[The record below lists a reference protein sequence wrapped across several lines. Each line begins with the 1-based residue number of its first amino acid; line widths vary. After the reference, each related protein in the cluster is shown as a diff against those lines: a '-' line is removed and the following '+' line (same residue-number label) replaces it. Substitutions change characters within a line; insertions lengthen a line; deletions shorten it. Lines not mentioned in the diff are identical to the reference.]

1 MFKKKDKEKTIH
13 SMPSNIFYFVKL
25 MFSISPLL
33 VIGELFQGVLTTV
46 PNSLISVIGVKYII
60 DTVTEGRDLM
70 RIFHAVAVIALVMIG
85 STVIS
90 RLFTDFYWNKE
101 REKLYYGIN
110 KKLYE
115 KAKSLDLE
123 SYDNPEFYNKFI
135 LTIESSSGNVQNLM
149 LLIRGYVGHIISLF
163 TVSSVILTIDP
174 ICLVI
179 ILGMIV
185 AFMPFSKKIGT
196 LMMERRIEN
205 AKYHRRSDY
214 FQRIFYL
221 QDYAKEV
228 RMNNISP
235 LLIDR
240 YNDAADDVIT
250 NQKKFF
256 NKIAACGFMQTIGVQ
271 GIGFLFILPLYL
283 GYCVLVKE
291 SITPGDFV
299 ATFNGAHSV
308 ALSFQVLT
316 VWVLAQFSEQSKMID
331 KYREFLGAKI
341 RIKDGKKTAP
351 KTKPKEIQIKNLSF
365 TYPGNEKPTLEN
377 INLTIKPYEKIALV
391 GYNGAGKTT
400 LTNLLLR
407 LYDATEGEILIDGE
421 NIKDATVESH
431 RDRFAAVFQDF
442 QIFSC
447 SLGENVALDT
457 DPDEKR
463 ALDALRHSGFDKE
476 MRNGINTELL
486 REFDQDGVMLSG
498 GEAQKTAIARAFYK
512 DCPYVI
518 LDEPSANLDPVAE
531 YNLNQAM
538 IDAAQH
544 KTVIFISHRL
554 STTVNAD
561 RIYVMENGRI
571 IENGSHCELMNLNGT
586 YAYMFN
592 LQAEKYIKADSAT
605 HNPEVADSIPI

>member
-1 MFKKKDKEKTIH
+1 MFKKKQKEKTVH
-13 SMPSNIFYFVKL
+13 SMPSNIFFFVRL
-25 MFSISPLL
+25 MFSVSPLL
-33 VIGELFQGVLTTV
+33 VLGELMWGLLMIL
-46 PNSLISVIGVKYII
+46 PNNLIRVIGVKYII
-60 DTVTEGRDLM
+60 DVVTEGTDLE
-70 RIFHAVAVIALVMIG
+70 RIFYAVGVIALILIG

-90 RLFTDFYWNKE
+90 WLFREFYWNME
-101 REKLYYGIN
+101 RERLYYGLN
-110 KKLYE
+110 QKLYD
-115 KAKSLDLE
+115 KARSLDLE
-123 SYDNPEFYNKFI
+123 SYDNPEFYNNFI
-135 LTIESSSGNVQNLM
+135 LTIESSSGNIQNLLGLVRM
-149 LLIRGYVGHIISLF
+149 YIGHIISLV
-163 TVSSVILTIDP
+163 TVSSVLFTIDP
-174 ICLVI
+174 WCLVI
-179 ILGMIV
+179 ILVVICV
-185 AFMPFSKKIGT
+185 FLPISKRVGT

-205 AKYHRRSDY
+205 AKYHRRADY
-214 FQRIFYL
+214 FQRVFYL

-240 YNDAADDVIT
+240 YNDAADDVIN
-250 NQKKFF
+250 NQKKYW
-256 NKIAACGFMQTIGVQ
+256 NKISALNCTQKVGVQ
-271 GIGFLFILPLYL
+271 GLGCMFILPLYL
-283 GYCVLVKE
+283 GYCVLIKGDL
-291 SITPGDFV
+291 SAGDFV
-299 ATFNGAHSV
+299 ATFNGAHAV
-308 ALSFQVLT
+308 AMSFQFLT
-316 VWVLAQFSEQSKMID
+316 IWALARFSEQGKMID
-331 KYREFLGAKI
+331 KYREFLNADFKI
-341 RIKDGKKTAP
+341 KNGGVKAKKTE
-351 KTKPKEIQIKNLSF
+351 PKEITIKNLSF
-365 TYPGNEKPTLEN
+365 TYPNNDKPTLED

-421 NIKDATVESH
+421 NIKNATADSH

-447 SLGENVALDT
+447 SRGENVALDVN
-457 DPDEKR
+457 PDEER
-463 ALDALRHSGFDKE
+463 VWDALRHSGFNKE
-476 MRNGINTELL
+476 LKNGTKTELL
-486 REFDQDGVMLSG
+486 REFDDEGVMFSG

-538 IDAAQH
+538 IEAADK

-571 IENGSHCELMNLNGT
+571 IESGNHQELMNLNGT

-592 LQAEKYIKADSAT
+592 LQAEKYKD
-605 HNPEVADSIPI
+605 E

>member
-1 MFKKKDKEKTIH
+1 MFKKKAKEKTVH
-13 SMPSNIFYFVKL
+13 SMVSNIFFFVKML
-25 MFSISPLL
+25 FSVSPLL
-33 VIGELFQGVLTTV
+33 VIGEFMWGILMIL
-46 PNSLISVIGVKYII
+46 PNNLIRVIGVKYII
-60 DTVTEGRDLM
+60 DVVTEGKDLE
-70 RIFHAVAVIALVMIG
+70 RIFYAVVVIALVLIG
-85 STVIS
+85 STIIS
-90 RLFTDFYWNKE
+90 WLFREFYWNTE
-101 REKLYYGIN
+101 REKLYYGLN
-110 KKLYE
+110 QKLYD
-115 KAKSLDLE
+115 KARSLDLE
-123 SYDNPEFYNKFI
+123 SYDNPEFYNNFI
-135 LTIESSSGNVQNLM
+135 LTIESSSGNIQNLLGLVRM
-149 LLIRGYVGHIISLF
+149 YVGHIISLV
-163 TVSSVILTIDP
+163 TVSSVLFTIDP
-174 ICLVI
+174 WCLVI
-179 ILGMIV
+179 ILAVICI
-185 AFMPFSKKIGT
+185 FLPISKRVGT

-228 RMNNISP
+228 RMNNITP
-235 LLIDR
+235 LLMDR
-240 YNDAADDVIT
+240 YNDAADDVIN
-250 NQKKFF
+250 NQKKYW
-256 NKIAACGFMQTIGVQ
+256 NKISALNCIQKVGVQ
-271 GIGFLFILPLYL
+271 GLGFMFILPLYL

-291 SITPGDFV
+291 TLSAGDFV

-308 ALSFQVLT
+308 AMSFQFLT
-316 VWVLAQFSEQSKMID
+316 IWALARFSEQGKMID
-331 KYREFLGAKI
+331 KYREFLNADFKI
-341 RIKDGKKTAP
+341 KNGGKKAV
-351 KTKPKEIQIKNLSF
+351 KTEPKEIQIKNLSF
-365 TYPGNEKPTLEN
+365 TYPNNDKPTLEN

-407 LYDATEGEILIDGE
+407 LYDATDGEILIDGE
-421 NIKDATVESH
+421 NIRSVTADSH

-447 SLGENVALDT
+447 SLGENVALDIS
-457 DPDEKR
+457 PDEDR
-463 ALDALRHSGFDKE
+463 VWDALKHSGFNKE
-476 MRNGINTELL
+476 LKNGINSELL
-486 REFDQDGVMLSG
+486 REFDDDGVMLSG

-538 IDAAQH
+538 IEAADH

-571 IENGSHCELMNLNGT
+571 IESGSHQELMELDGT

-592 LQAEKYIKADSAT
+592 LQAEKYKT
-605 HNPEVADSIPI
+605 E

>member
-1 MFKKKDKEKTIH
+1 MFKKKQKEKKLH
-13 SMPSNIFYFVKL
+13 SMPSNIFFFIKL
-25 MFSISPLL
+25 LFSVSPFLVLGEFMWGLL
-33 VIGELFQGVLTTV
+33 MIL
-46 PNSLISVIGVKYII
+46 PNNLIRVIGVKYII
-60 DTVTEGRDLM
+60 DVVTEGTNLE
-70 RIFHAVAVIALVMIG
+70 RIFYAVAVIGLILIL

-90 RLFTDFYWNKE
+90 WLFREFYWNTE
-101 REKLYYGIN
+101 RERLYFGLN
-110 KKLYE
+110 KKLYD
-115 KAKSLDLE
+115 KARSLDLE
-123 SYDNPEFYNKFI
+123 SYDNPEFYNNFI
-135 LTIESSSGNVQNLM
+135 LTIESSSGNIQNLLGLVRM
-149 LLIRGYVGHIISLF
+149 YVGHIISLV
-163 TVSSVILTIDP
+163 TVSSVLLTIDP
-174 ICLVI
+174 WCLVI
-179 ILGMIV
+179 ILTVICV
-185 AFMPFSKKIGT
+185 FLPISKRVGT
-196 LMMERRIEN
+196 LMMERRIDN
-205 AKYHRRSDY
+205 AKYHRRADY

-240 YNDAADDVIT
+240 YNDAADDVIN
-250 NQKKFF
+250 NQKKYW
-256 NKIAACGFMQTIGVQ
+256 NKISALNCTQKVGVQ
-271 GIGFLFILPLYL
+271 GLGFMFILPLYL
-283 GYCVLVKE
+283 GYCVLIKGDL
-291 SITPGDFV
+291 SAGDFV

-308 ALSFQVLT
+308 AMSFQFLT
-316 VWVLAQFSEQSKMID
+316 IWALARFSEQAKMIE
-331 KYREFLGAKI
+331 KYREFLSADFKI
-341 RIKDGKKTAP
+341 KNGGEEVRKTE
-351 KTKPKEIQIKNLSF
+351 PKEITIKNLSF
-365 TYPGNEKPTLEN
+365 TYPNNDKPTLQD

-421 NIKDATVESH
+421 NIKNATADSH

-447 SLGENVALDT
+447 NLGENVALDIN
-457 DPDEKR
+457 PDEER
-463 ALDALRHSGFDKE
+463 VWDALKHSGFSKE
-476 MRNGINTELL
+476 LKNGIKTELL
-486 REFDQDGVMLSG
+486 REFDDEGVMFSG

-538 IDAAQH
+538 IEAADK

-571 IENGSHCELMNLNGT
+571 IESGNHTELMELNGT

-592 LQAEKYIKADSAT
+592 LQAEKYKT
-605 HNPEVADSIPI
+605 E

>member
-1 MFKKKDKEKTIH
+1 MFKKKQKEKTNH
-13 SMPSNIFYFVKL
+13 SMPSNIFFFVRL
-25 MFSISPLL
+25 MFSVSPLL
-33 VIGELFQGVLTTV
+33 VLGELMWGLLMIL
-46 PNSLISVIGVKYII
+46 PNNLIRVIGVKYII
-60 DTVTEGRDLM
+60 DVVTEGTNLE
-70 RIFHAVAVIALVMIG
+70 RIFYAVIVIALVLVG

-90 RLFTDFYWNKE
+90 WLFREFYWNME
-101 REKLYYGIN
+101 RERLYYGLN
-110 KKLYE
+110 QKLYD
-115 KAKSLDLE
+115 KARSLDLE
-123 SYDNPEFYNKFI
+123 SYDNPEFYNNFI
-135 LTIESSSGNVQNLM
+135 LTIESSSGNIQNLLGLVRM
-149 LLIRGYVGHIISLF
+149 YIGHIISLV
-163 TVSSVILTIDP
+163 TVASVLLTIDP
-174 ICLVI
+174 WCLAI
-179 ILGMIV
+179 ILVVICV
-185 AFMPFSKKIGT
+185 FLPISKKVGT

-205 AKYHRRSDY
+205 AKYHRRADY
-214 FQRIFYL
+214 FQRVFYL

-240 YNDAADDVIT
+240 YNDAADDVIM
-250 NQKKFF
+250 NQKKYWD
-256 NKIAACGFMQTIGVQ
+256 KISTLNCIQNIGVQ
-271 GIGFLFILPLYL
+271 NLGFLFILPLYM

-291 SITPGDFV
+291 TLSAGDFV
-299 ATFNGAHSV
+299 ATFNGAHAV
-308 ALSFQVLT
+308 AMSFQFLT
-316 VWVLAQFSEQSKMID
+316 VWALARFSEQGKMID
-331 KYREFLGAKI
+331 KYREFLNADFKI
-341 RIKDGKKTAP
+341 KNGGEAVKKTE
-351 KTKPKEIQIKNLSF
+351 PKEIQIKNLSF
-365 TYPGNEKPTLEN
+365 TYPNNDKPTLED

-421 NIKDATVESH
+421 NIRNATADSH

-447 SLGENVALDT
+447 SLGENVALDVN
-457 DPDEKR
+457 PQEEKVW
-463 ALDALRHSGFDKE
+463 DALKHSGFNKE
-476 MRNGINTELL
+476 LKNGINSELL
-486 REFDQDGVMLSG
+486 REFDDEGVMFSG

-538 IDAAQH
+538 IEAADK

-571 IENGSHCELMNLNGT
+571 IESGSHEELMNLNGT

-592 LQAEKYIKADSAT
+592 LQAEKYKT
-605 HNPEVADSIPI
+605 E

>member
-1 MFKKKDKEKTIH
+1 MFKKKEKEKTIH
-13 SMPSNIFYFVKL
+13 SMPSNIFFFVKL
-25 MFSISPLL
+25 LFSVSPLL
-33 VIGELFQGVLTTV
+33 VLGEFMWGLLMIL
-46 PNSLISVIGVKYII
+46 PNNLIRVIGVKYII
-60 DTVTEGRDLM
+60 DVVTEGKDLE
-70 RIFHAVAVIALVMIG
+70 RIFYAVVVIGIILIG

-90 RLFTDFYWNKE
+90 WLFREFYWNME
-101 REKLYYGIN
+101 REKLYYGLN
-110 KKLYE
+110 QKLYD
-115 KAKSLDLE
+115 KARSLDLE
-123 SYDNPEFYNKFI
+123 SYDNPEFYNNFI
-135 LTIESSSGNVQNLM
+135 LTIESSSGNIQNLLGLVRM
-149 LLIRGYVGHIISLF
+149 YVGHIISLV
-163 TVSSVILTIDP
+163 TVSSVLFTIDP
-174 ICLVI
+174 WCLVI
-179 ILGMIV
+179 ILVVICV
-185 AFMPFSKKIGT
+185 FLPISKRVGS
-196 LMMERRIEN
+196 LMMERRVDN
-205 AKYHRRSDY
+205 AKYHRRADY

-240 YNDAADDVIT
+240 YNDAADDVIN
-250 NQKKFF
+250 NQKKYW
-256 NKIAACGFMQTIGVQ
+256 NKISALNCTQKVGVQ
-271 GIGFLFILPLYL
+271 GLGFMFVLPLYL
-283 GYCVLVKE
+283 GYCVLVKDTL
-291 SITPGDFV
+291 SAGDFV
-299 ATFNGAHSV
+299 ATFNGAHAV
-308 ALSFQVLT
+308 AMSFQFLT
-316 VWVLAQFSEQSKMID
+316 IWALARFSEQGKMID
-331 KYREFLGAKI
+331 KYREFLNADFKI
-341 RIKDGKKTAP
+341 KNGGEIAKKTEP
-351 KTKPKEIQIKNLSF
+351 REIQIKNLSF
-365 TYPGNEKPTLEN
+365 TYPNNDKPTLED

-421 NIKDATVESH
+421 NIRSVTVESH

-447 SLGENVALDT
+447 SLGENVALDIN
-457 DPDEKR
+457 PDEAR
-463 ALDALRHSGFDKE
+463 VWDALKHSGFNKE
-476 MRNGINTELL
+476 LKNGINSELL
-486 REFDQDGVMLSG
+486 REFDDDGVMLSG

-538 IDAAQH
+538 IEAADQ

-571 IENGSHCELMNLNGT
+571 IESGSHQELMDLNGT

-592 LQAEKYIKADSAT
+592 LQAEKYKT
-605 HNPEVADSIPI
+605 E